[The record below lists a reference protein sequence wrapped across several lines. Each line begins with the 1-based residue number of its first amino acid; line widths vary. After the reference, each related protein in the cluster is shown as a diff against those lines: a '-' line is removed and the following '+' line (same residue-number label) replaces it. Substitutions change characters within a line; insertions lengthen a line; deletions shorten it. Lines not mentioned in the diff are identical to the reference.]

1 MIEIYKSLSK
11 NIKKQGDNLQ
21 KGSIH
26 MKLRAYFKEIFI
38 GEEEDLS
45 EKEIKSEVTKTS
57 DFIMWGAFVALF
69 MINMIGA
76 IIFFG

>member
-1 MIEIYKSLSK
+1 MKKVIDY
-11 NIKKQGDNLQ
+11 IK
-21 KGSIH
+21 
-26 MKLRAYFKEIFI
+26 EVFI
-38 GEEEDLS
+38 GEEEDLPD
-45 EKEIKSEVTKTS
+45 KEVTSEVTKTS

>member
-1 MIEIYKSLSK
+1 
-11 NIKKQGDNLQ
+11 
-21 KGSIH
+21 
-26 MKLRAYFKEIFI
+26 MKLCAYLKELFI

-57 DFIMWGAFVALF
+57 DYVMWATFVALF
-69 MINMIGA
+69 VFNIFGA